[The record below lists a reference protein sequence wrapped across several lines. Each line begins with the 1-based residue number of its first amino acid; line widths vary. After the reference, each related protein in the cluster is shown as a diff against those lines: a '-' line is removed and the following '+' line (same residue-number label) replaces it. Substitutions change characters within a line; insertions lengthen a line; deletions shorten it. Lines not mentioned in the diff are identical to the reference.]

1 MKRFIYTFLLLFVFA
16 FWDLPTNP
24 VLAQTEVKLVLG
36 NPSNA
41 AADLTESNN
50 YLVVHSGFI
59 LSYNKDRGGANWVA
73 WHLSKT
79 DIADAERTNAFAP
92 DTSLPRDWWIKP
104 TDLILKGYDRG
115 HLCPSEERTDS
126 DKNNRETF
134 LMSNM
139 VPQTAR
145 LNRGAWKSLETYI
158 QKTIP
163 KTNSEAYII
172 AGCYGDKGRIKDKIT
187 IPTNCYKIA
196 VIMPEGDND
205 LRRITKNTRVIA
217 VDMPNES
224 DNKSGW
230 RNYITTVDDLE
241 SKTGYDFLSSLPK
254 QIEAVLEA
262 GKDNK

>member
-1 MKRFIYTFLLLFVFA
+1 MKRLIFKLLFILS
-16 FWDLPTNP
+16 FWLFPASTL
-24 VLAQTEVKLVLG
+24 LAQTEVKMVLG
-36 NPSNA
+36 NPSGAVANLNNP
-41 AADLTESNN
+41 DN

-59 LSYNKDRGGANWVA
+59 LSYNKDRGGANWVT

-92 DTSLPRDWWIKP
+92 DVSLPRDWWIKP
-104 TDLILKGYDRG
+104 TDLVLKGYDRG

-126 DKNNRETF
+126 EESNRETF

-139 VPQTAR
+139 VPQTSR
-145 LNRGAWKSLETYI
+145 LNRGTWKSLETYI
-158 QKTIP
+158 QKTVP

-172 AGCYGDKGRIKDKIT
+172 AGCYGDKGRIKNKIT

-205 LRRITKNTRVIA
+205 LRRITKDTRVIA

-224 DNKSGW
+224 NNRSGW
-230 RNYITTVDDLE
+230 KNYITTVDDLE
-241 SKTGYDFLSSLPK
+241 SKTGYDFLSALPDT
-254 QIEAVLEA
+254 IESILETQTD
-262 GKDNK
+262 DN